1 MASGGGES
9 SENNQ
14 YIPPNED
21 ETTVYQNTEGIVM
34 LFMVWRRQCETQRTK
49 EHRFF
54 FMRLLMT
61 GNDSKRNF
69 DSSESALINALI
81 WNLVYSFQV
90 YQVSG

>member
-1 MASGGGES
+1 
-9 SENNQ
+9 
-14 YIPPNED
+14 
-21 ETTVYQNTEGIVM
+21 
-34 LFMVWRRQCETQRTK
+34 
-49 EHRFF
+49 
-54 FMRLLMT
+54 MRLLMT